1 MYYVK
6 FCRAPSGFWVGSV
19 VYKNG
24 TYFASGSTLD
34 EMHTHIA
41 KRLYNEGRVLKTS
54 VMIESRQSLPSEM
67 AVEKMSKAFKT
78 RFWYPKDVDL
88 PSVGEIASTEPPKQG
103 RIKRQRIDD
112 TPTVYDHHTY
122 EVVDGKLVIY
132 GVVHKVVKLAEYN
145 LANAPVPAPSGIKV
159 EPFNPDEPVTLQ
171 NYDTERHKI
180 TVNDL
185 DFE

>member
-24 TYFASGSTLD
+24 TYFASGATMD
-34 EMHTHIA
+34 ELHNHIA

-78 RFWYPKDVDL
+78 RYWYPKNVEL
-88 PSVGEIASTEPPKQG
+88 ASSSEIASKETPKQ
-103 RIKRQRIDD
+103 KRKEVEK
-112 TPTVYDHHTY
+112 PMVYDHHTY
-122 EVVDGKLVIY
+122 EVVNGKLVIY

-145 LANAPVPAPSGIKV
+145 LGNVPSSSGIQV
-159 EPFNPDEPVTLQ
+159 EPFIPEVPVTLQ
-171 NYDTERHKI
+171 NDEPVRHTI

-185 DFE
+185 DL

>member
-34 EMHTHIA
+34 ELHNHIA

-54 VMIESRQSLPSEM
+54 VLIESRQSLPSEM

-78 RFWYPKDVDL
+78 RFWYPKNVEL
-88 PSVGEIASTEPPKQG
+88 SSVGEIASQEEPKK
-103 RIKRQRIDD
+103 RMKRQRLAE
-112 TPTVYDHHTY
+112 TPMEYDHHTY

-145 LANAPVPAPSGIKV
+145 LQNVPVPAPSGIKV
-159 EPFNPDEPVTLQ
+159 EPFNPDVPVALT
-171 NYDTERHKI
+171 NYDQERRKI

>member
-34 EMHTHIA
+34 ELHDHIA
-41 KRLYNEGRVLKTS
+41 KRLYNEGRVSKTS

-67 AVEKMSKAFKT
+67 AVEKMSKTFKT
-78 RFWYPKDVDL
+78 RFWYPNNVEL
-88 PSVGEIASTEPPKQG
+88 SSSGEIASKEPPKQ
-103 RIKRQRIDD
+103 KRKEAEK
-112 TPTVYDHHTY
+112 PMKYDYHTY

-145 LANAPVPAPSGIKV
+145 IRQNEQLPLDIKV
-159 EPFNPDEPVTLQ
+159 EPTLSEEHVALQNDEPESRT
-171 NYDTERHKI
+171 I

-185 DFE
+185 DFS

>member
-6 FCRAPSGFWVGSV
+6 FCRAPSGFWVGCL

-34 EMHTHIA
+34 ELYHRMH
-41 KRLYNEGRVLKTS
+41 KRMYVEGRILKS
-54 VMIESRQSLPSEM
+54 QIQIESRQSLPSEM
-67 AVEKMSKAFKT
+67 PVEKMSKAFKT
-78 RFWYPKDVDL
+78 RFWYPKDVEL
-88 PSVGEIASTEPPKQG
+88 SSVGEIASTEPPKKE
-103 RIKRQRIDD
+103 RMKRQRI
-112 TPTVYDHHTY
+112 TEAPTVYDHHTY

-145 LANAPVPAPSGIKV
+145 LANVPSPSAIQV
-159 EPFNPDEPVTLQ
+159 EPFNPKVPVALPNDEP
-171 NYDTERHKI
+171 ERRKI

-185 DFE
+185 DFS

>member
-24 TYFASGSTLD
+24 TYFSSGTTLN
-34 EMHTHIA
+34 ELHSHIA

-78 RFWYPKDVDL
+78 RYWYPKNVEL
-88 PSVGEIASTEPPKQG
+88 ASSGEIASQEPPKQ
-103 RIKRQRIDD
+103 KRKDVER
-112 TPTVYDHHTY
+112 PMVYDHHTY

-145 LANAPVPAPSGIKV
+145 LANVPSSSAIQV
-159 EPFNPDEPVTLQ
+159 EPFNPEVPVTLP
-171 NYDTERHKI
+171 NYDSERRKI

>member
-6 FCRAPSGFWVGSV
+6 FCRAPSGYWVGSV

-24 TYFASGSTLD
+24 TYFASGTTLD
-34 EMHTHIA
+34 ELHNHIA

-67 AVEKMSKAFKT
+67 AVEKMSKTFKT
-78 RFWYPKDVDL
+78 RFWYPRDVEL
-88 PSVGEIASTEPPKQG
+88 ASSGEIASKEPPKQ
-103 RIKRQRIDD
+103 KRREVEK
-112 TPTVYDHHTY
+112 PVVYDHHTY

-145 LANAPVPAPSGIKV
+145 LANVPQSSGIQV
-159 EPFNPDEPVTLQ
+159 EPFVPEVPVTLP
-171 NYDTERHKI
+171 NYDSERRKI

>member
-6 FCRAPSGFWVGSV
+6 FCRAPSGYWVGSV

-34 EMHTHIA
+34 ELHDHIA

-78 RFWYPKDVDL
+78 RYWYPKNVEL
-88 PSVGEIASTEPPKQG
+88 SSSGEIASQEGPK
-103 RIKRQRIDD
+103 KRTRMRRESTK
-112 TPTVYDHHTY
+112 TPVAYDHHTY

-145 LANAPVPAPSGIKV
+145 LANAPSPSGIQV
-159 EPFNPDEPVTLQ
+159 APALPEVPVALP
-171 NYDTERHKI
+171 NYDQERRKI

-185 DFE
+185 DFDC

>member
-34 EMHTHIA
+34 ELHNHIS

-78 RFWYPKDVDL
+78 RYWYPKNVEL
-88 PSVGEIASTEPPKQG
+88 ASSGEIASKEPPKQ
-103 RIKRQRIDD
+103 KRKAVER
-112 TPTVYDHHTY
+112 PMAYDHHTY

-145 LANAPVPAPSGIKV
+145 LQNVPVPAPSGIKV
-159 EPFNPDEPVTLQ
+159 DPFNPEVPVALTNGEPV
-171 NYDTERHKI
+171 RHKI

>member
-78 RFWYPKDVDL
+78 RFWYPRDVELASSSD
-88 PSVGEIASTEPPKQG
+88 IASQEKPK
-103 RIKRQRIDD
+103 KRMKQQRLAES
-112 TPTVYDHHTY
+112 PVAYDHHTY

-145 LANAPVPAPSGIKV
+145 LQNVPVPAPSGIQV
-159 EPFNPDEPVTLQ
+159 EPFIPEVPVDLP
-171 NYDTERHKI
+171 NYDTERRKI

>member
-24 TYFASGSTLD
+24 TYFASGSTMD
-34 EMHTHIA
+34 ELHNHIA

-78 RFWYPKDVDL
+78 RYWYPKNVEL
-88 PSVGEIASTEPPKQG
+88 ASVGEIASKEPPKQ
-103 RIKRQRIDD
+103 KRKESEK
-112 TPTVYDHHTY
+112 TMAYDHHSY
-122 EVVDGKLVIY
+122 EVVDGKLVVY
-132 GVVHKVVKLAEYN
+132 GVIHKIVKLAEYN
-145 LANAPVPAPSGIKV
+145 LRKNVPLTPTSIQV
-159 EPFNPDEPVTLQ
+159 EPFDPDVPVALLNDEP
-171 NYDTERHKI
+171 DRHTI

>member
-24 TYFASGSTLD
+24 TYFASGSTLN
-34 EMHTHIA
+34 ELHNHIA

-67 AVEKMSKAFKT
+67 AVEKMTKAFKT
-78 RFWYPKDVDL
+78 RFWYPRDVEL
-88 PSVGEIASTEPPKQG
+88 ASSGEIASQEPPKQ
-103 RIKRQRIDD
+103 KRKFVER
-112 TPTVYDHHTY
+112 PEVYDHHSY
-122 EVVDGKLVIY
+122 EVVDGKLVVY

-145 LANAPVPAPSGIKV
+145 LRQNVLPTLGVLSEQGIPEVPVALL
-159 EPFNPDEPVTLQ
+159 NDEQ
-171 NYDTERHKI
+171 ERHKI

-185 DFE
+185 DFECRNG

>member
-24 TYFASGSTLD
+24 TYFASGTTLD
-34 EMHTHIA
+34 ELHNHIA
-41 KRLYNEGRVLKTS
+41 KRLYNEDRVLKTS

-67 AVEKMSKAFKT
+67 AVEKMSKTFKT
-78 RFWYPKDVDL
+78 RYWYPKNVEL
-88 PSVGEIASTEPPKQG
+88 ASVGEIASTEPPKQ
-103 RIKRQRIDD
+103 KRREVEK
-112 TPTVYDHHTY
+112 PVVYDHHTY

-145 LANAPVPAPSGIKV
+145 LANVPSSSALQV
-159 EPFNPDEPVTLQ
+159 EPFVPEVPVTLMNDEPV
-171 NYDTERHKI
+171 RHKI

>member
-24 TYFASGSTLD
+24 TYFASGTTLD
-34 EMHTHIA
+34 ELHNHIS

-78 RFWYPKDVDL
+78 RFWYPRDVEL
-88 PSVGEIASTEPPKQG
+88 ASSGEIASKEPPKQ
-103 RIKRQRIDD
+103 KRREVEK
-112 TPTVYDHHTY
+112 PMVYDHHTY

-145 LANAPVPAPSGIKV
+145 LANVPSSSALQV
-159 EPFNPDEPVTLQ
+159 EPFVPEVPVTLP
-171 NYDTERHKI
+171 NYDSERRKI